1 MIRTGHAV
9 WLIKAVGELR
19 GRQAAG
25 EAEDVALQGFHL
37 KPAGLTMCSL
47 SVEGKRHLFM
57 VSNTEA
63 TAEF

>member
-1 MIRTGHAV
+1 MIRRHAV
-9 WLIKAVGELR
+9 WFIGEGGLR
-19 GRQAAG
+19 SRQAAG
-25 EAEDVALQGFHL
+25 ETEDVAPQGFHL
-37 KPAGLTMCSL
+37 KLAGLTMCSL

>member
-1 MIRTGHAV
+1 MIRRGHAV

-25 EAEDVALQGFHL
+25 ETEDVPLQGFHL

-47 SVEGKRHLFM
+47 SAEGKRHLFM
-57 VSNTEA
+57 VSNAEA
-63 TAEF
+63 RAEF

>member
-1 MIRTGHAV
+1 MRRRHAV
-9 WLIKAVGELR
+9 WFMGEGGLR
-19 GRQAAG
+19 STGRQAAG
-25 EAEDVALQGFHL
+25 ETEDVALLGFHL